1 MKIQVSAGTTHMKTD
16 YNATDLEDMS
26 YGTNNEFLGQV
37 KLKEQ
42 SMSPSRPRRHYGQE
56 SFYRNTCEW
65 TFQATTNYNMAGG
78 ITWHNETVWSA

>member
-16 YNATDLEDMS
+16 YNATDVEDMS

-37 KLKEQ
+37 KLKAQ

-56 SFYRNTCEW
+56 SF
-65 TFQATTNYNMAGG
+65 
-78 ITWHNETVWSA
+78 